1 MYIYT
6 FILEGFFLFLY
17 MLFLHIVSFCYIKM
31 SYLVVNF
38 AKEDN
43 DKYYL
48 INVLIFLAKV
58 FLHKLSFKVLSHF
71 PVFLKSYLDSLLTSN
86 KSKALKT
93 VSLCHLNNIFMIL

>member
-1 MYIYT
+1 
-6 FILEGFFLFLY
+6 
-17 MLFLHIVSFCYIKM
+17 M

-71 PVFLKSYLDSLLTSN
+71 PVFLKSYLDSLLIQQVQSPQN
-86 KSKALKT
+86 GLI
-93 VSLCHLNNIFMIL
+93 VSFK